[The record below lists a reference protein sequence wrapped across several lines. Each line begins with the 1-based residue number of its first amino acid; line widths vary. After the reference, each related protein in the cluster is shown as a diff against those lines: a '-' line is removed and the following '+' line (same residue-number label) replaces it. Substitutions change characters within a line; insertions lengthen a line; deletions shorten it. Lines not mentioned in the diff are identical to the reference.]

1 MKNSIPLYQTYR
13 QRLSQTELFQNLPI
27 EILDEMLAHFRFESW
42 NKGSVHD
49 SRIALQRFY
58 LVLEGRMQ
66 LTRIHPGSGRQIT
79 ISILSE
85 GDMYDILT
93 LLDGQHHD
101 ISPSALDDLKLL
113 SAPIDD
119 VRKWIK
125 EHPEFNDN
133 FMPYLGKRIRDR
145 EALVADL
152 GLYDAHTR
160 LARLVLRY
168 ATRDV
173 ARSED
178 STTGIDVT
186 LLHDLSNETLSY
198 MVGSARQVVNR
209 HLQAMKKDGILH
221 MDRRH
226 LIIDD
231 LEKLKQEAENLQLQ
245 LQTGEST

>member
-13 QRLSQTELFQNLPI
+13 QRLSQTELFQNLPL

-49 SRIALQRFY
+49 SRIAMQRFY

-66 LTRIHPGSGRQIT
+66 LTRIHPGTGKQIT
-79 ISILSE
+79 LSILKE
-85 GDMYDILT
+85 GDMYDVLT
-93 LLDGQHHD
+93 LLDGQYHD

-119 VRKWIK
+119 VRQWIK
-125 EHPEFNDN
+125 KHPEFNDN
-133 FMPYLGKRIRDR
+133 FMPYLGKRMRDR
-145 EALVADL
+145 EALAADL

-168 ATRDV
+168 ATGD
-173 ARSED
+173 AAQGNGD
-178 STTGIDVT
+178 NGGIDVT
-186 LLHDLSNETLSY
+186 LLHDLSNETLAH

-221 MDRRH
+221 MAHRH

-245 LQTGEST
+245 LQTSDST